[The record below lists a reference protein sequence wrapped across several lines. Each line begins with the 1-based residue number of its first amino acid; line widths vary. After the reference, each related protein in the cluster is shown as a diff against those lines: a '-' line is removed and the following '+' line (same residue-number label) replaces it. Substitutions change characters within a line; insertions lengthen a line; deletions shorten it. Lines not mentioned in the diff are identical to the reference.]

1 MIRDMPTR
9 RSAPQASRS
18 PRPRAA
24 ATSARA
30 HVAALRGIPVVLAR
44 FGVPSEPILAT
55 ANLRPVD
62 LDDPECTAPFTELD
76 RLLGLCMRKTRCEHL
91 GLLVGQHIMLQSF
104 GVVGRAARNAPSV
117 GAALQ
122 DLAGFFLLHD
132 SGGSINLSIHDGS
145 VTFGYGIHTPGIR
158 YADQVYDLA
167 VGGMVNIMRELCGRE
182 WRPAVVLLPR
192 KRPPSLRPYRERLQA
207 PLRFDSVLAG
217 ITFPEPVLSRPVV
230 GADSYL
236 HTLLS
241 ENASAALARTDPLL
255 HADVR
260 RAIRLQ
266 LLAQQCSR
274 REVARQLGLH
284 ERTLGRRLQASGT
297 TFQRL
302 LDETRLDIARQL
314 LRDTRVPV
322 ARVAAAL
329 GYGDPT
335 VFTRAFARWTGRT
348 PSRFRAELADR
359 SRVPY

>member
-1 MIRDMPTR
+1 MIRDMRARGNELPKAPSPGH
-9 RSAPQASRS
+9 RS
-18 PRPRAA
+18 
-24 ATSARA
+24 SARV
-30 HVAALRGIPVVLAR
+30 HLGPLRGIPLVLDH
-44 FGVPSEPILAT
+44 FGVPSEPALAT
-55 ANLRPVD
+55 VGLRREDFEKPD
-62 LDDPECTAPFTELD
+62 RSASFSDLD
-76 RLLGLCMRKTRCEHL
+76 RLLGLCIRKTECDHF
-91 GLLVGQHIMLQSF
+91 GLLLSQYVSLQSF
-104 GVVGRAARNAPSV
+104 GITGRLARNAMSV

-145 VTFGYGIHTPGIR
+145 VMFGYGIHVPGIR
-158 YADQVYDLA
+158 HADQVYDLA
-167 VGGMVNIMRELCGRE
+167 VGGMVNIMRELCGPD
-182 WRPAVVLLPR
+182 WRPAVILLPR
-192 KRPPSLRPYRERLQA
+192 KRPPGLRPYRERLLA

-284 ERTLGRRLQASGT
+284 ERTLGRRLQATGV
-297 TFQRL
+297 TFQRI
-302 LDETRLDIARQL
+302 LDETRVELAKQL
-314 LRDTRVPV
+314 LHDTLIPV
-322 ARVAAAL
+322 ARISTAL
-329 GYGDPT
+329 GYRDPT
-335 VFTRAFARWTGRT
+335 VFTRAFTRWTGQT
-348 PSRFRAELADR
+348 PSRFRAELRPLA
-359 SRVPY
+359 